1 VLFGAMAGYN
11 DWVPKTFGFGSRTL
25 GGMASFLIDGGW
37 FDKRRCAVHK
47 FFG

>member
-11 DWVPKTFGFGSRTL
+11 YWVSKTFGFRLTSV
-25 GGMASFLIDGGW
+25 GGARHRFIDGGW